1 MSDQP
6 APASPSRVPEAQP
19 HGRALVAVPR
29 MWLVALTAL
38 VVVPWLVV
46 AGVRMWP
53 DVEDATAVVAPGATS
68 KASMPVKASG
78 PWGELVVT
86 PITISPPI
94 EYVSRQWGELQASV
108 WHFPPLTGD
117 ELETRLMSYGLS
129 REDAVRL
136 RGTAR
141 SASIGGVFV
150 VPDAALV
157 ARLSPEVRGRLYLDL
172 GKIAVSAGPD
182 APINFD
188 QESSYRFRG
197 DSIDSW
203 LGGPG
208 LSAETHA
215 LVNPYIYQQNG
226 FLYFAD
232 IEQVRSRI
240 PNADE
245 LQLLAKR
252 LLRHATMLVQLRIP
266 DTAQIGAIAEYWG
279 RGGRRTDL
287 QPLLESVARSS
298 GGQSGGLIDISHLL
312 PTLARN
318 HLYRYPRPSVE
329 DLQRPLL
336 ANCLWTALNFFAP
349 VPDARYLD
357 PPTALATLKTDY
369 YLVQDNFQLGD
380 VVAFTDAKGELVH
393 VAVYIAGDLLF
404 SKNGTSALAPWSI
417 LPIEYLKGHYVEHA
431 DDWRISYHRRNDM

>member
-1 MSDQP
+1 MSDPSVP
-6 APASPSRVPEAQP
+6 ATQTPSPEPERRR
-19 HGRALVAVPR
+19 GDVVAVPR
-29 MWLVALTAL
+29 VWLITLTTL
-38 VVVPWLVV
+38 VVLPWIAAGAWWAWADRTTPVPTE
-46 AGVRMWP
+46 AG
-53 DVEDATAVVAPGATS
+53 APAAEVTP
-68 KASMPVKASG
+68 PVKPSG
-78 PWGELVVT
+78 PWGQLVIT

-117 ELETRLMSYGLS
+117 ELETRLVSYGIS

-150 VPDAALV
+150 TPDADV
-157 ARLSPEVRGRLYLDL
+157 VTRLSPEVRGRLYLDL
-172 GKIAVSAGPD
+172 GKIAVSAGAD

-188 QESSYRFRG
+188 QVSSYRFRG
-197 DSIDSW
+197 ESIEAW

-208 LSAETHA
+208 LTAETQA
-215 LVNPYIYQQNG
+215 LVAPFVYRDNG

-240 PNADE
+240 TSADQ

-266 DTAQIGAIAEYWG
+266 DTAQIATIAEYWG

-298 GGQSGGLIDISHLL
+298 GGESGGLIDISHLL
-312 PTLARN
+312 PTIVRN

-349 VPDARYLD
+349 VPDDRYLD
-357 PPTALATLKTDY
+357 PPTALAKLKTDY

-417 LPIEYLKGHYVEHA
+417 LPLEYLKGHYVEHA
-431 DDWRISYHRRNDM
+431 DDWRITYHRRNDM